1 MNKRHVNVF
10 YRLVV
15 VFFFVVS
22 VVTAG
27 CGSGRTNYVTVEKV
41 RNDSIYINHVSVD
54 TIYQQD
60 SVYVEHKA
68 DTVFYYKYK
77 YLYKTKLLSD
87 TIYMEKLDSIQVPYP
102 VEKKLSRW
110 QTLKLEVG
118 GIALGVLLVVF
129 VALVIFIII
138 RSRNKK

>member
-1 MNKRHVNVF
+1 
-10 YRLVV
+10 
-15 VFFFVVS
+15 
-22 VVTAG
+22 
-27 CGSGRTNYVTVEKV
+27 
-41 RNDSIYINHVSVD
+41 
-54 TIYQQD
+54 
-60 SVYVEHKA
+60 
-68 DTVFYYKYK
+68 
-77 YLYKTKLLSD
+77 
-87 TIYMEKLDSIQVPYP
+87 MEKLDSIQVPYP